1 MVDQVA
7 RNLEFNSKSR
17 THSLYIDNVIR
28 YDLVFVSNFR
38 VIQLNYGILLAEFA
52 GKFERI

>member
-1 MVDQVA
+1 MVDQVT

-17 THSLYIDNVIR
+17 THSLYTDDVIR
-28 YDLVFVSNFR
+28 YDLVFVSIFR
-38 VIQLNYGILLAEFA
+38 VIQLSYGILLAEFA